1 MEIFK
6 FDAIPQVYAILKRD
20 MWGIYLLSVTS
31 SFHLYKKNWANYSFS
46 WKKKKKSFL
55 FPKKIT
61 FEKMTAQIPCDKDAM
76 TAILFPRASAKTYT
90 E

>member
-6 FDAIPQVYAILKRD
+6 FDAISQVYAILKRD

-46 WKKKKKSFL
+46 WKKKKFSF
-55 FPKKIT
+55 PQKNHVWKN
-61 FEKMTAQIPCDKDAM
+61 D
-76 TAILFPRASAKTYT
+76 RANTVWQRCNDCHFVP
-90 E
+90 